1 MSAKSDLQPK
11 QHLWKLVW
19 KYTLVIIG
27 SFVYSVAFQCFLFPN
42 EIVAGGVTGIAMI
55 INHFTHWPIGMMV
68 VAMNVPLFA
77 LAWKQLGTDVLI
89 GSLVGMA
96 ISSVFV
102 DLMSLTNLVLT
113 NDPMLAAI
121 IGGAIKGAGL
131 GMIYYYGATT
141 GGIDIVA
148 KLLRKKYSQINFG
161 TIVLILDVAIIAGYA
176 LVVGNY
182 ESAMYSIIAM
192 FVVTKVIDLFLY
204 GIDNSCVC
212 YIISDKSDA
221 LTKEIISGHV
231 HRGVT
236 ILEGVGAYSG
246 QEKHVIMCVIKR
258 NQIPEL
264 RRTIKSLDERAFV
277 IVTDAKNV
285 FGTGFESISEV
296 R

>member
-1 MSAKSDLQPK
+1 MSAKAGLTPK
-11 QHLWKLVW
+11 QRLWKLVL
-19 KYTLVIIG
+19 KYLLVVLG

-55 INHFTHWPIGMMV
+55 VNYFTHWPIGMMV
-68 VAMNVPLFA
+68 VVMNIPLFA
-77 LAWKQLGTDVLI
+77 LAWRQLGIDVLI
-89 GSLVGMA
+89 GSLAGMA
-96 ISSVFV
+96 ISSAFV
-102 DLMSLTNLVLT
+102 DLMSLTDLVLT
-113 NDPMLAAI
+113 QDPMLAAI
-121 IGGAIKGAGL
+121 IGGVIKGAGL

-148 KLLRKKYSQINFG
+148 KLLRKKYSQLNFG

-182 ESAMYSIIAM
+182 ESAMYSVIAM

-221 LTKEIISGHV
+221 LTHEIISGHV

-236 ILEGVGAYSG
+236 ILEGVGAYSH

-285 FGTGFESISEV
+285 FGTGFESISDV

>member
-1 MSAKSDLQPK
+1 MSVKTNLPGK
-11 QHLWKLVW
+11 QRIWKLVW
-19 KYTLVIIG
+19 KYFLVVIG

-55 INHFTHWPIGMMV
+55 LNFFTHWPIGMMV
-68 VAMNVPLFA
+68 VVMNIPLFA
-77 LAWKQLGTDVLI
+77 LAWRQLGTDVLI

-96 ISSVFV
+96 VSSAFV

-113 NDPMLAAI
+113 TDPMLAAI
-121 IGGAIKGAGL
+121 IGGVIKGAGL
-131 GMIYYYGATT
+131 
-141 GGIDIVA
+141 GIDIVA
-148 KLLRKKYSQINFG
+148 KLLRKKYSQLNFG

-182 ESAMYSIIAM
+182 ESAMYSVIAM

-221 LTKEIISGHV
+221 LTHEIISGHV
-231 HRGVT
+231 HRDVT
-236 ILEGVGAYSG
+236 ILEGVGAYSH